1 VLWNPIARRRQAV
14 SDVTPYFGFVLTS
27 SSGVMKIVQVQGTIV
42 TCAAASAGDSDY
54 SQEDREG
61 VHVAILLFSEALISA
76 APLPPDNNAGTL
88 VVLHHDRCKTVSL

>member
-1 VLWNPIARRRQAV
+1 M